1 MNAEPAPLD
10 CPYGTVLMNDLMG
23 SRVWSLK
30 EKSQLLVLAREEGAL
45 PTSIAWL
52 TGEGSQASRCYL
64 GCGVVHW
71 WDVPYLIGEVW
82 RSSLVVCGVT
92 HWCGVTH

>member
-1 MNAEPAPLD
+1 
-10 CPYGTVLMNDLMG
+10 MNDLNG

-52 TGEGSQASRCYL
+52 TGEGSQASPSYL
-64 GCGVVHW
+64 G
-71 WDVPYLIGEVW
+71 VW
-82 RSSLVVCGVT
+82 RSSWVGGSFSLVACGVP
-92 HWCGVTH
+92 HWWGVA